1 MFKEISSKNER
12 KDFLDQLVA
21 RKNATGDGMNWLR
34 KTLDPFH
41 DFQVT
46 VKGMPDASTGKVVIR
61 EVSKTQTI
69 SAPAGLA
76 VGGTWD
82 ANFFTLPEMVSS
94 GYKIDGDWAG
104 TQSFV
109 SNIGTVGVVNK
120 SASQPFAGAYE
131 YAPFNCFSTATG
143 SITAPKNGASF
154 NPTCGDNKIIGVD
167 EFVPGQK
174 RVLAMAFEVHDT
186 TAELYKQ
193 GSVTVYRQPQA
204 NTECGLSMR
213 DISDAAGTAVSAA
226 IPCCISRAP
235 PATIADAMLLT
246 GSAQWEARDGAYCV
260 SYMRPEENDVEG
272 IFRGTR
278 LFAQGDT
285 ASTTTAQ
292 LAICNRR
299 DVIDVNVPPAASV
312 AIHAMNRPIPFDTV
326 GAYFSGLNAAATLTW
341 TVKILI
347 EDHPTAENTQLVTLA
362 QPGAEYDPIAIEL
375 YKAATLHLRA
385 GVKVGDNAS
394 GDFWDSVLDAIE
406 IGAETL
412 GPILPGIGKP
422 LTMAVSAGTKIA
434 KKARAKKQDSQA
446 SERKQIGPGFAA
458 NPGGKNAVV
467 VRKGAKA

>member
-1 MFKEISSKNER
+1 
-12 KDFLDQLVA
+12 
-21 RKNATGDGMNWLR
+21 MNWLR

-41 DFQVT
+41 DFQVA
-46 VKGMPDASTGKVVIR
+46 VRGMPDASTGKVVVR
-61 EVSKTQTI
+61 EVTKTQTI

-94 GYKIDGDWAG
+94 GYRTGGLWVGTAAYVSDIGADG
-104 TQSFV
+104 
-109 SNIGTVGVVNK
+109 NVNQA
-120 SASQPFAGAYE
+120 ASQPFAGSYE
-131 YAPFNCFSTATG
+131 YGPFNCFSTGTG
-143 SITAPKNGASF
+143 SITAPKSGASF
-154 NPTCGDNKIIGVD
+154 NPLCGDNKIIGVD

-204 NTECGLSMR
+204 NTECGLNGR
-213 DISDAAGTAVSAA
+213 DISDAAKTSVSASF
-226 IPCCISRAP
+226 PCTLSRAP

-272 IFRGTR
+272 AFRGNR
-278 LFAQGDT
+278 LFTQGDA
-285 ASTTTAQ
+285 ASSSAGQ
-292 LAICNRR
+292 VAICSRR
-299 DVIDVNVPPAASV
+299 QVVAANAPPAVSTS
-312 AIHAMNRPIPFDTV
+312 IQHMNRPIPFDTV

-362 QPGAEYDPIAIEL
+362 QPGAEYDPIALEL
-375 YKAATLHLRA
+375 YKAATLHLKA
-385 GVKVGDNAS
+385 GVKVSDNAS

-412 GPILPGIGKP
+412 GPILPGVGKP
-422 LTMAVSAGTKIA
+422 LSMAISAGTKIA
-434 KKARAKKQDSQA
+434 KKARNKTANSQA
-446 SERKQIGPGFAA
+446 SDRKQIVPGFSN
-458 NPGGKNAVV
+458 NPGGRNAVSV
-467 VRKGAKA
+467 KKGGKA